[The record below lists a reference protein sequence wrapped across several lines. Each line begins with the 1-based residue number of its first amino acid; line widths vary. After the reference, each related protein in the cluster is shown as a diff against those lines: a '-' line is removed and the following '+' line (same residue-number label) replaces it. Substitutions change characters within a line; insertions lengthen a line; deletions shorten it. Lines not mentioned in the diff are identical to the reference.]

1 MLISAPRVIPATAGP
16 LAGPAVA
23 VLAPGY
29 VDVTGGVICEVG
41 QGPPPRRPSLALDHG
56 VLVPG
61 LVDLQ
66 VNGYFGVSFQDAG
79 AGDWAAVSRRLPETG
94 TTAHLPTLVTA
105 PLPDLT
111 AAARSAAAIIDGLPP
126 GGARVLGLHLEGPFL
141 APARRGAHP
150 ADAIIPPSPDA
161 VTALM
166 EAAGPALAVVTLAP
180 ETPGGLDAVARLAA
194 AGVRVSV
201 GHSDATAAQVSAAAQ
216 AGARMVTHLFN
227 AQSPLRHREPGV
239 VGQALTD
246 PRLTAGLIA
255 DLRHVSAAACLIAFA
270 AAPGRIFLV
279 TDAVASAGQP
289 PGRHRLGGDPA
300 EMRDAPPLGLAG
312 PPPGAPAGQ
321 DPGPNPELPDAVPA
335 PVLADGTLAGSALR
349 LDQAVANLV
358 AIGVPLATAVCAATR
373 VPADLIGCPW
383 LGRLAPGAAAD
394 LTWLGDDLRTRA
406 TWIAG
411 RQVYAGPSPATP
423 APATPPGTPCAGP
436 PGPGAGSPSGP
447 R

>member
-29 VDVTGGVICEVG
+29 VDVTGGVITEVG

-66 VNGYFGVSFQDAG
+66 VNGYFGISFQDAG

-94 TTAHLPTLVTA
+94 TTAYLPTLVTA

-111 AAARSAAAIIDGLPP
+111 AAARSAAAIIDCLPP

-141 APARRGAHP
+141 APTRRGAHQ

-180 ETPGGLDAVARLAA
+180 ETPGGLDAVARLAT

-270 AAPGRIFLV
+270 TAPGRIFLV

-289 PGRHRLGGDPA
+289 PGRHLLGGEQV
-300 EMRDAPPLGLAG
+300 EMHDAPPLGLAG
-312 PPPGAPAGQ
+312 PPPGAPAG
-321 DPGPNPELPDAVPA
+321 PGPELPDAVPV

-349 LDQAVANLV
+349 LDQAAANLV
-358 AIGVPLATAVCAATR
+358 AIGVPLPAAVTAATR

-411 RQVYAGPSPATP
+411 RQVYAGP
-423 APATPPGTPCAGP
+423 
-436 PGPGAGSPSGP
+436 
-447 R
+447 

>member
-29 VDVTGGVICEVG
+29 VDVTGGVITEVG

-94 TTAHLPTLVTA
+94 TTAYLPTLVTA

-111 AAARSAAAIIDGLPP
+111 AAARSAAAIIDCLPP

-150 ADAIIPPSPDA
+150 AGAIIPPSPDA

-216 AGARMVTHLFN
+216 AGARMVTHLYN

-246 PRLTAGLIA
+246 PRLTCGLIA

-289 PGRHRLGGDPA
+289 PGRHLAGRRAG
-300 EMRDAPPLGLAG
+300 RDARRPAAR
-312 PPPGAPAGQ
+312 PGRATARRTRR
-321 DPGPNPELPDAVPA
+321 PGPGPGPELPDAVLV

-358 AIGVPLATAVCAATR
+358 AIGRAAAHRGRAATR

-383 LGRLAPGAAAD
+383 LGRLAPG
-394 LTWLGDDLRTRA
+394 
-406 TWIAG
+406 
-411 RQVYAGPSPATP
+411 
-423 APATPPGTPCAGP
+423 PPPT
-436 PGPGAGSPSGP
+436 
-447 R
+447 

>member
-41 QGPPPRRPSLALDHG
+41 QGPPPRPSLALDHG

-94 TTAHLPTLVTA
+94 TTAYLPTLVTA

-141 APARRGAHP
+141 AQARRGAHP
-150 ADAIIPPSPDA
+150 PDAIIPPSPDA

-227 AQSPLRHREPGV
+227 AQRGLQHREPGV
-239 VGQALTD
+239 PGYALSDDRFT
-246 PRLTAGLIA
+246 LGLIA
-255 DLRHVSAAACLIAFA
+255 DLMHVDAPIVHVVFRAAG
-270 AAPGRIFLV
+270 GRVALV
-279 TDAVASAGQP
+279 TDAVAAAGMP
-289 PGRHRLGGDPA
+289 PGRYELGGIDVVA
-300 EMRDAPPLGLAG
+300 M
-312 PPPGAPAGQ
+312 PGEAMPRR
-321 DPGPNPELPDAVPA
+321 
-335 PVLADGTLAGSALR
+335 ADGTIAGSSLR
-349 LDQAVANLV
+349 LDTAVRNVVEVGVEPAVAL
-358 AIGVPLATAVCAATR
+358 LAATR
-373 VPADLIGCPW
+373 VPADVLGRTD
-383 LGRLAPGAAAD
+383 LGRLAPGACAD
-394 LTWLGDDLRTRA
+394 LVWWDDDFVPQQTWL
-406 TWIAG
+406 AG
-411 RQVYAGPSPATP
+411 VAV
-423 APATPPGTPCAGP
+423 
-436 PGPGAGSPSGP
+436 GAGASASETAPTRSG
-447 R
+447 

>member
-16 LAGPAVA
+16 RAGPAVA

-29 VDVTGGVICEVG
+29 VEMTGGVITEVG
-41 QGPPPRRPSLALDHG
+41 QGPPPRRASLVLDHG

-66 VNGYFGVSFQDAG
+66 VNGYFGVSFQNADKVG
-79 AGDWAAVSRRLPETG
+79 WAAVSRRLPETG
-94 TTAHLPTLVTA
+94 TTAYLPTLVTA
-105 PLPDLT
+105 PLTDLA
-111 AAARSAAAIIDGLPP
+111 AAARSAASIIGGLPP
-126 GGARVLGLHLEGPFL
+126 ARARVLGLHLEGPFL
-141 APARRGAHP
+141 APSRRGAHR

-161 VTALM
+161 VRTLLD
-166 EAAGPALAVVTLAP
+166 AAGPALAVVTLAP
-180 ETPGGLDAVARLAA
+180 ERPGGLAAVARLAA

-216 AGARMVTHLFN
+216 AGARMVTHLYN

-246 PRLTAGLIA
+246 SRLACGLIA
-255 DLRHVSAAACLIAFA
+255 DLRHVSAAACLVAFA
-270 AAPGRIFLV
+270 SAPGRIFLV

-289 PGRHRLGGDPA
+289 PGRYRLGGELV
-300 EMRDAPPLGLAG
+300 EMQDAPPLGPAG
-312 PPPGAPAGQ
+312 PPPGVPAGP
-321 DPGPNPELPDAVPA
+321 DPGPGPELPDMVPA
-335 PVLADGTLAGSALR
+335 PVRTDGTLAGSALR

-358 AIGVPLATAVCAATR
+358 AIGVPLAAAVTAATR

-394 LTWLGDDLRTRA
+394 LVWLGDDLRTRA

-411 RQVYAGPSPATP
+411 RQVFA
-423 APATPPGTPCAGP
+423 AP
-436 PGPGAGSPSGP
+436 
-447 R
+447 

>member
-29 VDVTGGVICEVG
+29 VDVTGGVITEVG

-94 TTAHLPTLVTA
+94 ITAYLPTLVTA

-111 AAARSAAAIIDGLPP
+111 AAARSAAAIIDGLRP

-141 APARRGAHP
+141 APSRRGAHP
-150 ADAIIPPSPDA
+150 AGAIIPPSPDA

-216 AGARMVTHLFN
+216 AGARMVTHLYN

-246 PRLTAGLIA
+246 PRLTCGLIA

-270 AAPGRIFLV
+270 TAPGRIFLV

-289 PGRHRLGGDPA
+289 PGRHRLGGEPA

-312 PPPGAPAGQ
+312 PPPGAPA
-321 DPGPNPELPDAVPA
+321 DPNPGPNPELLDAVPA
-335 PVLADGTLAGSALR
+335 PVLPDGTLAGSALR

-358 AIGVPLATAVCAATR
+358 AIGVPLPTAVTAATR

-436 PGPGAGSPSGP
+436 PGPAAGSPSGP

>member
-16 LAGPAVA
+16 LAGPAVEI
-23 VLAPGY
+23 LAPGY
-29 VDVTGGVICEVG
+29 VDVTGGVITEVG
-41 QGPPPRRPSLALDHG
+41 QGPPPLRPSLALDHG

-66 VNGYFGVSFQDAG
+66 VNGYFGVSFQDADAQG
-79 AGDWAAVSRRLPETG
+79 WAAVSRRLPETG
-94 TTAHLPTLVTA
+94 TTAYLPTLVTA
-105 PLPDLT
+105 PLPDLA
-111 AAARSAAAIIDGLPP
+111 AAARSAAAIIDGLAP

-141 APARRGAHP
+141 APSRRGAHP

-216 AGARMVTHLFN
+216 AGARMVTHLYN

-289 PGRHRLGGDPA
+289 PGRQRLGGEPV
-300 EMRDAPPLGLAG
+300 EIHGAPPLRLAG
-312 PPPGAPAGQ
+312 PPPGAPAGPR
-321 DPGPNPELPDAVPA
+321 PGPGPELPDVVPA
-335 PVLADGTLAGSALR
+335 PVLADGTLAGSVLR

-358 AIGVPLATAVCAATR
+358 AIGVPLPTVVTAATR
-373 VPADLIGCPW
+373 VPADVIGCPW

-406 TWIAG
+406 TWVAG
-411 RQVYAGPSPATP
+411 RQVYPGPLPANP
-423 APATPPGTPCAGP
+423 VPATPPGTPCAGP
-436 PGPGAGSPSGP
+436 PGPAAGSPSGP

>member
-23 VLAPGY
+23 VLTPGY
-29 VDVTGGVICEVG
+29 VDVTGGVITEVG
-41 QGPPPRRPSLALDHG
+41 QGSPPRRPSLALAHG

-66 VNGYFGVSFQDAG
+66 INGYFGVSFQDAG
-79 AGDWAAVSRRLPETG
+79 ADRWAAVSRRLPETG
-94 TTAHLPTLVTA
+94 TTAYLPTLITA
-105 PLPDLT
+105 PLPGLA

-141 APARRGAHP
+141 APSRRGAHQ

-161 VTALM
+161 VTMLM

-216 AGARMVTHLFN
+216 AGARMVTHLYN

-246 PRLTAGLIA
+246 PRLTSGLIA

-270 AAPGRIFLV
+270 TAPGRIFLV

-289 PGRHRLGGDPA
+289 PGRRHRLGGEPV
-300 EMRDAPPLGLAG
+300 EMHDAPPLGLAG
-312 PPPGAPAGQ
+312 PPPGAPAG
-321 DPGPNPELPDAVPA
+321 PGPNPDADPAPGPALPDVVPA
-335 PVLADGTLAGSALR
+335 PVRADGTLAGSALR

-358 AIGVPLATAVCAATR
+358 AIGVPLPTAVTAATR

-394 LTWLGDDLRTRA
+394 LVWLGDDLRTRA

-411 RQVYAGPSPATP
+411 RQVFAGP
-423 APATPPGTPCAGP
+423 
-436 PGPGAGSPSGP
+436 
-447 R
+447 

>member
-1 MLISAPRVIPATAGP
+1 
-16 LAGPAVA
+16 
-23 VLAPGY
+23 
-29 VDVTGGVICEVG
+29 
-41 QGPPPRRPSLALDHG
+41 
-56 VLVPG
+56 
-61 LVDLQ
+61 
-66 VNGYFGVSFQDAG
+66 
-79 AGDWAAVSRRLPETG
+79 
-94 TTAHLPTLVTA
+94 
-105 PLPDLT
+105 
-111 AAARSAAAIIDGLPP
+111 
-126 GGARVLGLHLEGPFL
+126 VLGLHLEGPFL
-141 APARRGAHP
+141 APTRRGAHQ

-270 AAPGRIFLV
+270 TAPGRIFLV

-289 PGRHRLGGDPA
+289 PGRHCLGGEA
-300 EMRDAPPLGLAG
+300 VETHDAPPLGLAG
-312 PPPGAPAGQ
+312 PPPGASARQ
-321 DPGPNPELPDAVPA
+321 DPGPELPDMVPA

-358 AIGVPLATAVCAATR
+358 AIGVPLPIAVTAATR
-373 VPADLIGCPW
+373 VPADLIGCPR

-394 LTWLGDDLRTRA
+394 LAWLGDDLLTRA

-411 RQVYAGPSPATP
+411 RQVFAGP
-423 APATPPGTPCAGP
+423 
-436 PGPGAGSPSGP
+436 
-447 R
+447 

>member
-29 VDVTGGVICEVG
+29 VDVTGGVITEVG

-66 VNGYFGVSFQDAG
+66 VNGYFGVSFQNAG

-94 TTAHLPTLVTA
+94 TTAYLPTLVTA

-141 APARRGAHP
+141 APTRRGAHP
-150 ADAIIPPSPDA
+150 AGAIIPPSPDA
-161 VTALM
+161 VSALM

-216 AGARMVTHLFN
+216 AGARMVTHHFN
-227 AQSPLRHREPGV
+227 AQSPLRHRAPGE

-270 AAPGRIFLV
+270 TAPGRIFLV

-289 PGRHRLGGDPA
+289 PGRHRLGGEPA
-300 EMRDAPPLGLAG
+300 EMHDAPPLGLAG
-312 PPPGAPAGQ
+312 PPPGAPA
-321 DPGPNPELPDAVPA
+321 DPNPGPNPELPDAVPA

-358 AIGVPLATAVCAATR
+358 AIGVPLPTAVTAATR

-394 LTWLGDDLRTRA
+394 LTWLGDDLRTRG

-411 RQVYAGPSPATP
+411 RQVYAGPSPAAP
-423 APATPPGTPCAGP
+423 APATPPGAPCAGP
-436 PGPGAGSPSGP
+436 PGPAAGSP
-447 R
+447 

>member
-1 MLISAPRVIPATAGP
+1 M
-16 LAGPAVA
+16 
-23 VLAPGY
+23 
-29 VDVTGGVICEVG
+29 
-41 QGPPPRRPSLALDHG
+41 
-56 VLVPG
+56 
-61 LVDLQ
+61 
-66 VNGYFGVSFQDAG
+66 
-79 AGDWAAVSRRLPETG
+79 
-94 TTAHLPTLVTA
+94 
-105 PLPDLT
+105 
-111 AAARSAAAIIDGLPP
+111 
-126 GGARVLGLHLEGPFL
+126 LGLHLEGPFL
-141 APARRGAHP
+141 APSRRGAHP

-161 VTALM
+161 VSALM

-216 AGARMVTHLFN
+216 AGARMVTHLYN

-246 PRLTAGLIA
+246 PRLTCGLIA

-289 PGRHRLGGDPA
+289 PGRHRAGRRAG
-300 EMRDAPPLGLAG
+300 RDARRPAAR
-312 PPPGAPAGQ
+312 PGRAAARRTRR
-321 DPGPNPELPDAVPA
+321 PGPGRPRIPAELPDAVPPA

-358 AIGVPLATAVCAATR
+358 AIGVPLPTAVTAATR

-411 RQVYAGPSPATP
+411 RQVYAGP
-423 APATPPGTPCAGP
+423 
-436 PGPGAGSPSGP
+436 
-447 R
+447 

>member
-1 MLISAPRVIPATAGP
+1 MLISAPRVIPAAAGP
-16 LAGPAVA
+16 LAGPAGA
-23 VLAPGY
+23 ILAPGY
-29 VDVTGGVICEVG
+29 VDVTDGVITEVG
-41 QGPPPRRPSLALDHG
+41 QGPPPRRPNLALDHG
-56 VLVPG
+56 VLLPG

-66 VNGYFGVSFQDAG
+66 VNGYFGVSFQDAD
-79 AGDWAAVSRRLPETG
+79 AQSWAAVSRRLPETG
-94 TTAHLPTLVTA
+94 TTAYLPTLVTA
-105 PLPDLT
+105 PLPDLA

-141 APARRGAHP
+141 AMSRRGAHP
-150 ADAIIPPSPDA
+150 AGAIIPPSPDA
-161 VTALM
+161 VTALT

-180 ETPGGLDAVARLAA
+180 ETPGGLDAVACLAA
-194 AGVRVSV
+194 AGVRVSL

-216 AGARMVTHLFN
+216 AGARMVTHLYN

-246 PRLTAGLIA
+246 PRLSCGLIA

-270 AAPGRIFLV
+270 TAPGRIFLV

-289 PGRHRLGGDPA
+289 PGRHLLGGEPV
-300 EMRDAPPLGLAG
+300 EMSDAPPLGLAG
-312 PPPGAPAGQ
+312 PPPGAPAG
-321 DPGPNPELPDAVPA
+321 PHPELPDAVLA

-358 AIGVPLATAVCAATR
+358 AIGVPLPTAVTAATR
-373 VPADLIGCPW
+373 VPADLIGCPE

-411 RQVYAGPSPATP
+411 RQVF
-423 APATPPGTPCAGP
+423 
-436 PGPGAGSPSGP
+436 SGP
-447 R
+447 

>member
-94 TTAHLPTLVTA
+94 TTAYLPTLVTA

-349 LDQAVANLV
+349 LDQAVANMV
-358 AIGVPLATAVCAATR
+358 AIGVPLATAVTAAS
-373 VPADLIGCPW
+373 GE
-383 LGRLAPGAAAD
+383 AAA
-394 LTWLGDDLRTRA
+394 
-406 TWIAG
+406 
-411 RQVYAGPSPATP
+411 
-423 APATPPGTPCAGP
+423 AGP
-436 PGPGAGSPSGP
+436 PQACWHAGDAAAVLTGDRPGWAG
-447 R
+447 

>member
-29 VDVTGGVICEVG
+29 VDVTGGVITEVG

-94 TTAHLPTLVTA
+94 TTAYLPTLVTA

-141 APARRGAHP
+141 APTRRGAHQ

-216 AGARMVTHLFN
+216 AGARMVTHLYN

-246 PRLTAGLIA
+246 PRLSCGLIA
-255 DLRHVSAAACLIAFA
+255 DLRHVSAAACLVAFA

-279 TDAVASAGQP
+279 TDAVASAGRP
-289 PGRHRLGGDPA
+289 PGRYRLGG
-300 EMRDAPPLGLAG
+300 ELVETRDAPPLGLAG
-312 PPPGAPAGQ
+312 PPPGAPAAPAPGAAP
-321 DPGPNPELPDAVPA
+321 DPGLSPEPAPPCLPEMVPA
-335 PVLADGTLAGSALR
+335 PVRADGTLAGSALR

-358 AIGVPLATAVCAATR
+358 AIGVPLPTAVTAATR

-411 RQVYAGPSPATP
+411 RQVYAGP
-423 APATPPGTPCAGP
+423 
-436 PGPGAGSPSGP
+436 
-447 R
+447 